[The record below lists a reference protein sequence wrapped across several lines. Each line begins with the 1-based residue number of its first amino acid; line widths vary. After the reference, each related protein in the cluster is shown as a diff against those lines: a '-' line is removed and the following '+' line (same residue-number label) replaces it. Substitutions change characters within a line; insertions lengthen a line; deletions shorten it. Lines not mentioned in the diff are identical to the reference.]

1 MPKNHLFQILVDA
14 EEDPRQLR
22 DLKGNVLATNSAGK
36 KFFSQNK
43 FPFSAF
49 ESPENTPALQD
60 LTDALCL
67 GISVCRS
74 VHLDDSVYH
83 VFVKRTDSFLML
95 GVKDISFIQEAV
107 GFLQQQFDVSDHLLE
122 FLPIPFLLTDSSG
135 MILKANT
142 CFCQILQKNKEDIE
156 NTSEELYLKPY
167 TDTLCFFNQVL
178 YEKKEVYFSAE
189 NSSLCGLFL
198 LPKQEPVCDYKA
210 DNVPLPL
217 LTIQKDLSV
226 LRANTFF
233 LNLFKCPEKPIKD
246 IHLSDFFAPQM
257 LQLLSGKLQ
266 KTPLTKTEI
275 SLYSE
280 FLDKTFNVLITPDY
294 IKEDCFSLY
303 WIDISER
310 KNLEMQVSHAQK
322 MQAMGQM
329 AGGVAHDFNNLLTAI
344 IGFCDL
350 LLQRH
355 STDKESFLDLMQI
368 KNSANRASGL
378 VGQLLTFSRKKP
390 TQVKVLPLYDT
401 FMDISALL
409 SRSLSPFVKLKTD
422 IKRTIGAIK
431 MDPNQ
436 LTQIFLNLAVNA
448 KEAMPQGGTFTI
460 TAQREKIKKARPC
473 GADMIVA
480 GEYVKFVITDTG
492 TGISAQHLPHI
503 FEPFF
508 STKKASNKSGT
519 GLGLSTVYGI
529 IRTVGGYISVD
540 SEKGVGTTFFL
551 YLPRVEETVEEQTHH
566 TPVRSEKNITQIPCI
581 LLVDDE
587 ASIRIVTARA
597 LKAQGWTVVECNS
610 AEQALEEMKK
620 QTPFTLLISDVVMP
634 GMDGETLSKHALQM
648 NPQLKIILMSGYSED
663 FARHSAG
670 ENNAFTFLPKPFELK
685 ELLTTVH
692 QVLSK

>member
-1 MPKNHLFQILVDA
+1 MAKNHLFQILVDA

-22 DLKGNVLATNSAGK
+22 DLKGNVLATNKAGEK
-36 KFFSQNK
+36 IFATGK
-43 FPFSAF
+43 FPFAAF

-74 VHLDDSVYH
+74 VRLENAVVHL
-83 VFVKRTDSFLML
+83 FIKRTDDFLML
-95 GVKDISFIQEAV
+95 GARDISFIQEAV
-107 GFLQQQFDVSDHLLE
+107 SCLQHQSDLLEHLIE
-122 FLPIPFLLTDSSG
+122 FLPIPFLLTDNTG
-135 MILKANT
+135 TILKVND
-142 CFCQILQKNKEDIE
+142 CFCQILQKKKEDIE
-156 NTSEELYLKPY
+156 QSPVDLYLKPY
-167 TDTLCFFNQVL
+167 TDTHCFFNQVL
-178 YEKKEVYFSAE
+178 YEKKEVYVPSAAQP
-189 NSSLCGLFL
+189 LCGIFL
-198 LPKQEPVCDYKA
+198 LAQQESACDYKA

-217 LTIQKDLSV
+217 LTIQKDLTI

-246 IHLSDFFAPQM
+246 IHLADFFTPTV
-257 LQLLSGKLQ
+257 LQQLSSKLQ
-266 KTPLTKTEI
+266 KTPLTKAEI
-275 SLYSE
+275 VLYSD

-294 IKEDCFSLY
+294 IQEDCFSLY

-355 STDKESFLDLMQI
+355 STDKESFLDLIQI

-378 VGQLLTFSRKKP
+378 VGQLLTFSRKKA
-390 TQVKVLPLYDT
+390 TQVKVLNLYDT
-401 FMDISALL
+401 FIDISALL

-422 IKRTIGAIK
+422 IKRTIGSVK

-473 GADMIVA
+473 GADVIVA
-480 GEYVKFVITDTG
+480 GEYIKFVITDTG
-492 TGISAQHLPHI
+492 TGISAEHLPHI

-540 SEKGVGTTFFL
+540 SEKGVGTTFLL
-551 YLPRVEETVEEQTHH
+551 YLPRVEETIAEQTHH
-566 TPVRSEKNITQIPCI
+566 TPVRPETSITQAPCI

-587 ASIRIVTARA
+587 ACIRIVSARA

-610 AEQALEEMKK
+610 AEQALEELKK

-685 ELLTTVH
+685 ELLDTVH